1 MPSVS
6 NDFFF
11 LKRKISWL
19 ASAQWQEMLSR
30 SKLSQ
35 RQAYVDRVFGTG
47 ITRLPR
53 LPNSYFNSQNDSTLY
68 SHQTYEKY
76 ILFFL
81 TVYISSSFPYSSNSI
96 HIFIIIESSIWKAK
110 LYNFI
115 DLWFDGYCKREWKLL
130 NLRVTEQSG
139 WPFHFEKLSIAD
151 SCSWETT
158 YWFSNL
164 LYFARIR
171 FAEGAR
177 TCAPSYL
184 FNPRS
189 YIYCEK
195 KGIRPVF
202 LRNTCVYDQPW
213 LLCWNSERS
222 SERKWKM

>member
-139 WPFHFEKLSIAD
+139 WPFHFEKLSITD

-171 FAEGAR
+171 FAE
-177 TCAPSYL
+177 
-184 FNPRS
+184 
-189 YIYCEK
+189 
-195 KGIRPVF
+195 
-202 LRNTCVYDQPW
+202 
-213 LLCWNSERS
+213 
-222 SERKWKM
+222 